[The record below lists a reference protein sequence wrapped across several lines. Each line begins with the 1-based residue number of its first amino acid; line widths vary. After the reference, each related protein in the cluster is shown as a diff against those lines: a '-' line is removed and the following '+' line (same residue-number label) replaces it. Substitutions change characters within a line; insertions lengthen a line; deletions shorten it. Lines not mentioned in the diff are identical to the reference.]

1 MAMDFSRFESPVLLR
16 GDAVTA
22 YRDPAVWYD
31 RASGVFH
38 LYFTLV
44 ETLADGWPYLQVGEV
59 TSRDLLSFSPVRRL
73 TVRDRSL
80 NYSSPGCVL
89 RAGGEY
95 VLCCQSYCRENG
107 EKYGNGRSRLFV
119 MRSRDLESWHAPE
132 LLRVKGDGVP
142 EEAMGRMIDPY
153 LLSADGRY
161 YCFFKQDGVSCSV
174 SDDLRRW
181 EYAGHVEGGENVCI
195 VRDGDGWL
203 MVHSPAN
210 GIGFKRSRDL
220 RSWEDVGGTLLGA
233 PGWTWAQGRITA
245 GFVLDLRDCPEVGK
259 ALLFFHGTG
268 PEDERV
274 VFDTRACVGLAW
286 SDDLRDWSWAGKEAR
301 R

>member
-1 MAMDFSRFESPVLLR
+1 MVMDFSRFEFPVLLR

-22 YRDPAVWYD
+22 YRDPAVWYED
-31 RASGVFH
+31 GVFH

-44 ETLADGWPYLQVGEV
+44 ETLADGWPYLQLGEV
-59 TSRDLLSFSPVRRL
+59 TSRDLRSFSPVRRL

-89 RAGGEY
+89 RVGDER
-95 VLCCQSYCRENG
+95 VLCFQSYCREHG
-107 EKYGNGRSRLFV
+107 EKYGNERSRLYV
-119 MRSRDLESWHAPE
+119 MRSCDLVAWGEPE
-132 LLRVKGDGVP
+132 LLRVKGDGVA
-142 EEAMGRMIDPY
+142 ESAMGRMIDPY
-153 LLSADGRY
+153 LLSAGGRH
-161 YCFFKQDGVSCSV
+161 YCFFKQNGVSCSV
-174 SDDLRRW
+174 SDDLRHW
-181 EYAGHVEGGENVCI
+181 EYLGHVEGGENVCI

-210 GIGFKRSRDL
+210 GIGFKRSADL
-220 RSWEDVGGTLLGA
+220 VTWEDEGRTMLGA
-233 PGWTWAQGRITA
+233 SDWPWAQGRLTA
-245 GFVLDLRDCPEVGK
+245 GFVLDLRGCPEVGK

-274 VFDTRACVGLAW
+274 VFDTQACIGLAW
-286 SDDLRDWSWAGKEAR
+286 SDDLREWSWAGKEAR